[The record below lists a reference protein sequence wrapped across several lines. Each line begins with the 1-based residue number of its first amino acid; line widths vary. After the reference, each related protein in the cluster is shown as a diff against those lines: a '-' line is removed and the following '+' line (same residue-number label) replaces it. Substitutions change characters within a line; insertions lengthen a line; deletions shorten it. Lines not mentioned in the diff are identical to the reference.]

1 MTIYGVLTLIHV
13 TRMLEN
19 GENLKNYRHDKD
31 ENLRMLSFNE
41 QQI

>member
-1 MTIYGVLTLIHV
+1 MTIYGGLTLIHV

-19 GENLKNYRHDKD
+19 GENLKNDRHDKD